1 MNLIVNAAEAVV
13 GNGEIVITTQQ
24 VVRHQP
30 GGSAPRACAQL
41 TVRDDGAGISPASIA
56 DVFESGYSTKT
67 ADHSGLGLATVHQ
80 IVEHFKGS
88 IELETSTH
96 AGTSIRI
103 YLPLCQD
110 RRRRPAH
117 RALGIER
124 RALVVV
130 DGGATRTARAEERV
144 RRRDCRC
151 PRKRVD
157 TTPGTDDLSEH
168 WLEKVAVGV
177 VGSVQAPPR

>member
-1 MNLIVNAAEAVV
+1 MNLIVNAAEAIV

-41 TVRDDGAGISPASIA
+41 IVRDDGAGISPASIA

-80 IVEHFKGS
+80 IVEHYKGS

-96 AGTSIRI
+96 AGTIDPD
-103 YLPLCQD
+103 LPAALPGPQAQTST
-110 RRRRPAH
+110 PSPWH
-117 RALGIER
+117 RAQSSRGR
-124 RALVVV
+124 
-130 DGGATRTARAEERV
+130 
-144 RRRDCRC
+144 
-151 PRKRVD
+151 
-157 TTPGTDDLSEH
+157 
-168 WLEKVAVGV
+168 
-177 VGSVQAPPR
+177 